1 MNLSILYRVHEVAA
15 VAFVFLIRLRF
26 PQSKSMSEI
35 IKSIYGDTAIKRLR
49 RFEKIIIV
57 YEKLNLIWNFK
68 LDVEIIT

>member
-1 MNLSILYRVHEVAA
+1 
-15 VAFVFLIRLRF
+15 
-26 PQSKSMSEI
+26 MSEI

-57 YEKLNLIWNFK
+57 YEKLKLIWNFK